1 MPYSRTA
8 NDMPIIYTSRTRG
21 ARLSAVSTQTTPNV
35 PLLGGRFQCRV
46 LLKSGQGVTTYRG
59 RDEET
64 GQEVVI
70 KTIEAPSVSPA
81 VRMRVAH
88 EALILRRLETTDFH
102 PLVALGRDQDVFYLV
117 QPYVPGITLQERLAA
132 GGLLSI
138 ASALRIG
145 IDVLRA
151 LQHAHDGDVLH
162 RDVKPANV
170 IVGEEEPI
178 ARAVLIDFGFAR
190 SAWLD
195 PSIRDEPVG
204 TVRYLAPEATG
215 AMTGAVVDERA
226 DLYAVGVLLFECLTG
241 RPPFEGNDVGEVLR
255 QHLSTPAAS
264 LRSLRADVPRAV
276 DSAVQRLL
284 RKDPD
289 ERYQSAAAVLADL
302 DAVVAGRARGVADP
316 AVVIGLHDRRQA
328 LTEPAFVGRAADLT
342 VLAALVDE
350 ARAGRG
356 LLALLE
362 ADSGGGKTRL
372 LDELVDRAG
381 SDAWL
386 LRGQGVD
393 QAAQRPF
400 QLLEGVAAGIAAA
413 CAADPDLAG
422 VLRQRL
428 GDRVDA
434 AVAALPALAQ
444 VLAPDGA
451 ADTGPAAYG
460 EIRNVDGLLALLEV
474 LGDAKRPAVVILDD
488 CQWADRLALK
498 VLARWAEHADSH
510 VLVIGA
516 FRSEEVDTDHPLRAI
531 PSAVRLELAPLAL
544 DEVRSLAESMAGP
557 LPAAAV
563 EVVNQ
568 LSEGSPFMA
577 TAVLRGLVESGALV
591 DTEDGW
597 LVNDELLANAQTSR
611 RAALFLVRRLELLS
625 PPALALLSVGAVL
638 GKTFDL
644 AMAVEL
650 TDQSAESAASGVKE
664 AVRRRIVWV
673 DEQSSRCSFRHDK
686 LREGMLDRLSPAERR
701 ALHLRA
707 ALRLEATK
715 ADRLYEL
722 AYHFDAGGRS
732 DRALPYALRAAEE
745 ARGRHALEV
754 AVAHYRIAERAK
766 ASDAATRVRVYE
778 GLGDVLILQG
788 EYEEATN
795 YFEQAMVL
803 VRPGAGR
810 AAIEGKLGDVAFK
823 RGDQKLA
830 RVRLENS
837 LRQLGRRVPRRT
849 LGFLMV
855 LLKELVVQAA
865 HTLLP
870 RFFLDRR
877 SLEGAEDELLAI
889 RIYSRLAYVY
899 WFHAGKIPCGWAH
912 LREMNLAERYPPT
925 AELAQAYSE
934 HAPVMTMVPWYSRG
948 IKYAQRSFA
957 IRRERGDI
965 WGQGQ
970 SLNFYGTVLYAS
982 SRYRESIEKLEEGVR
997 LLERTGDRWEVNTAR
1012 WHIALAYYR
1021 LGELRRA
1028 TEVARTLHAAA
1039 TDIGDQAAAGISLS
1053 AWSRASSGRVPAELI
1068 AAELATKTEDA
1079 HTATEV
1085 RVAEGV
1091 RLLAENR
1098 IEAAIRMFD
1107 EANQVVRRAG
1117 LRQEYVAP
1125 VLPWLATALRLRVEQ
1140 APPYRSLRRR
1150 AEVRRAAEIARRAR
1164 LTARDYRNNRPHALR
1179 EQAIVCALRGRA
1191 ARARRLF
1198 VASLAEAERQEARY
1212 EHALTRQAWGR
1223 IGEAMGWAG
1232 AQEQREQAE
1241 ADIRAMLP
1249 SGEHSGDG
1257 GTEPESLS
1265 LADRFETLLAVGRRI
1280 ASAPSAD
1287 AVYAAVREAALTL
1300 LRGEHCHITMVD
1312 TSSDAPVSRTLVRR
1326 ALEAGAPVVTGEG
1339 GEGDS
1344 VDPADSAV
1352 LLGLRSGLCA
1362 PIFCDD
1368 QPVACFSVVH
1378 GQIGD
1383 LFSRDEIKLAAFIAT
1398 LAGAAL
1404 EHVEGTEARF
1414 RSLAQ
1419 NSSDVITIV
1428 NREGVVTYQSS
1439 SVRRVFGF
1447 EPEALV
1453 GQPFVEWVH
1462 PDEADTVRAALAGTS
1477 TLRPLVEC
1485 RLRHQDGSWRVVE
1498 TALNDLFA
1506 DSSVRGLVLNSR
1518 DISERKAL
1526 EHELRDRAL
1535 HDTLTGLANRGLFSD
1550 RIEHS
1555 LARRNSGP
1563 VAVVFLDLDDFKGIN
1578 DSLGHAAGDNLLKD
1592 VARRLMTCVR
1602 PQDTVARLG
1611 GDEFA
1616 VLLDGAT
1623 EATARRVAERVLA
1636 AMAPAFDLDGQ
1647 QVHARTSVGLAISA
1661 GAGES
1666 GAAVGADELLSQAD
1680 AAMYVAKA
1688 RGKSRYEVFEPAM
1701 RTAALERV
1709 TVKSELQWAVQC
1721 DEMQTYY
1728 QPLIELHSGEVVGF
1742 EAVLRWQHPKRG
1754 LLSPTEFIAVAEESG
1769 LIVPIGAWTLRQAC
1783 REGRRLQRS
1792 HPERA
1797 MFGISVNVSTR
1808 QLQHPGLLN
1817 EVEVALAE
1825 SGFDPKLL
1833 TLEITESAT
1842 LHDTEACIQKLQELK
1857 ALGLRL
1863 AIDDFGTGYSSLSY
1877 LRRFP
1882 VDQLK
1887 VDRSFVAGLG
1897 KDDQDTAIVTSV
1909 ISLAHALGLE
1919 AVAEGVETM
1928 EQLEQL
1934 TVLGCDLAQGFNW
1947 RRPTSFE
1954 AVDAWLTPAATFLG
1968 MGLEPGGFGPKGPV
1982 RTLLVDDRAE
1992 LRAAIRMAM
2001 ELDGH
2006 FTVVAEASDGREA
2019 IAAAAKH
2026 QPDLVVL
2033 DVMMPVMGGLQAMQG
2048 IRASAPRAGIVLLTA
2063 CDHDLVTAADL
2074 RLTLGMLD
2082 KTLDL
2087 DALVSRL
2094 AGLLHVAA

>member
-1 MPYSRTA
+1 MH
-8 NDMPIIYTSRTRG
+8 
-21 ARLSAVSTQTTPNV
+21 TTPNV
-35 PLLGGRFQCRV
+35 PLLGGRFQCRDV
-46 LLKSGQGVTTYRG
+46 LKSGQGVTTYRG
-59 RDEET
+59 VDQET
-64 GQEVVI
+64 GDDIVI
-70 KTIEAPSVSPA
+70 KTVDAPAVSPA

-88 EALILRRLETTDFH
+88 EALILRRLETADFR
-102 PLVALGRDQDVFYLV
+102 PLVALGREQDVLYLV
-117 QPYVPGITLQERLAA
+117 QPYVAGVTLQERLAA
-132 GGLLSI
+132 GGQLSV
-138 ASALRIG
+138 ASALRVG

-151 LQHAHDGDVLH
+151 LQLAHDGDVLH

-170 IVGEEEPI
+170 IVGNEEPI

-190 SAWLD
+190 SARLD

-215 AMTGAVVDERA
+215 AMAGAVVDERA
-226 DLYAVGVLLFECLTG
+226 DLYAVGVLLFECLAG
-241 RPPFEGNDVGEVLR
+241 RPPFEGQDVGEVLR
-255 QHLSTPAAS
+255 QHLSASAAP
-264 LRSLRADVPRAV
+264 LRSIRADVPRSV

-328 LTEPAFVGRAADLT
+328 LTEPAFVGRSADLT
-342 VLAALVDE
+342 ALAALVDE

-356 LLALLE
+356 LLAFVE
-362 ADSGGGKTRL
+362 ADSGGGKTRM
-372 LDELVDRAG
+372 LDELEDRIR
-381 SDAWL
+381 SDTWV

-393 QAAQRPF
+393 QAAERPF
-400 QLLEGVAAGIAAA
+400 QLLEGVAGGIVAA
-413 CAADPDLAG
+413 CAEDPRLAD
-422 VLRQRL
+422 VLRERL

-434 AVAALPALAQ
+434 AAAALPALAE
-444 VLAPDGA
+444 VLAPGGA
-451 ADTGPAAYG
+451 GDTGPAAYG
-460 EIRNVDGLLALLEV
+460 EIRSVDALVALLEA
-474 LGDAKRPAVVILDD
+474 LGDEARPAVVILDD
-488 CQWADRLALK
+488 CQWANGLGLK
-498 VLARWAEHADSH
+498 LLARWSEQAGGH

-516 FRSEEVDTDHPLRAI
+516 FRSEEVDAEHPLRAV
-531 PSAVRLELAPLAL
+531 PSAVRVELAPLSVE
-544 DEVRSLAESMAGP
+544 DVRSLAESMAGP

-563 EVVNQ
+563 DVVSQ

-611 RAALFLVRRLELLS
+611 RAALFLVQRLELLS
-625 PPALALLSVGAVL
+625 EPALALLSVGAVL

-644 AMAVEL
+644 ALAVEL
-650 TDQSAESAASGVKE
+650 TDQGADSAATSFKE
-664 AVRRRIVWV
+664 AVRRRILWV
-673 DEQSSRCSFRHDK
+673 DEQASRCSFRHDK
-686 LREGMLDRLSPAERR
+686 LREALLDRLTPSDRR

-715 ADRLYEL
+715 VDRPYDL

-732 DRALPYALRAAEE
+732 DRALPYALRAAEQ

-766 ASDAATRVRVYE
+766 APDAATQVRVYE
-778 GLGDVLILQG
+778 GLGDVLTLQG

-795 YFEQAMVL
+795 YLELAMAL

-810 AAIEGKLGDVAFK
+810 AAIEGKLGDIAFK
-823 RGDQKLA
+823 RGDQRLA
-830 RVRLENS
+830 RWRLESS

-849 LGFLMV
+849 IGFLV
-855 LLKELVVQAA
+855 LLLKELVVQAA
-865 HTLLP
+865 HSALP
-870 RFFLDRR
+870 RLFTGRRALD
-877 SLEGAEDELLAI
+877 GADEELLAI

-899 WFHAGKIPCGWAH
+899 WFHSGKISCGWAH

-934 HAPVMTMVPWYSRG
+934 HAPVMTMVPWCKRG

-957 IRRERGDI
+957 IRRERGDV

-982 SRYRESIEKLEEGVR
+982 SRYRECIEKCEEGVR
-997 LLERTGDRWEVNTAR
+997 LLDRTGDRWEVNTAR

-1021 LGELRRA
+1021 LGDLRRA
-1028 TEVARTLHAAA
+1028 TESARTLHAAA
-1039 TDIGDQAAAGISLS
+1039 VDIGDQAAAGISLS
-1053 AWSRASSGRVPAELI
+1053 SWSRASGGQAPAELI
-1068 AAELATKTEDA
+1068 AAQLATKTEDA

-1091 RLLAENR
+1091 RLLAEGKVDAAIEMFGDANR
-1098 IEAAIRMFD
+1098 I
-1107 EANQVVRRAG
+1107 VRRAG

-1125 VLPWLATALRLRVEQ
+1125 VLPWLATALRMRAEL

-1150 AEVRRAAEIARRAR
+1150 AHVRRAAEIARRAR
-1164 LTARDYRNNRPHALR
+1164 ATATDYKNNRPHALR
-1179 EQAIVCALRGRA
+1179 EQGLVCALRGRA
-1191 ARARRLF
+1191 RRARRLF
-1198 VASLAEAERQEARY
+1198 AASLAEADRQEARY

-1223 IGEAMGWAG
+1223 VGEAMGWPG
-1232 AQEQREQAE
+1232 ATEQREQAD

-1249 SGEHSGDG
+1249 SGDNDG
-1257 GTEPESLS
+1257 ADGTEPDSLS

-1280 ASAPSAD
+1280 ASAPSAE
-1287 AVYAAVREAALTL
+1287 AVYAAVSDAALTL
-1300 LRGEHCHITMVD
+1300 LRGEHCHITML
-1312 TSSDAPVSRTLVRR
+1312 DASGESPVSRTLVRR
-1326 ALEAGAPVVTGEG
+1326 ALEARAPVVTSENGD
-1339 GEGDS
+1339 GDS
-1344 VDPADSAV
+1344 VDPGDSAV

-1362 PIFCDD
+1362 PIFCED
-1368 QPVACFSVVH
+1368 QPLACFSVVH

-1383 LFSRDEIKLAAFIAT
+1383 LFSRDEIKMAAFIAT

-1404 EHVEGTEARF
+1404 EHVAGTEARF

-1428 NREGVVTYQSS
+1428 DHDGVVTYQSS

-1447 EPEALV
+1447 EPDVLV
-1453 GQPFVEWVH
+1453 GRPFGEWVH
-1462 PDEADTVRAALAGTS
+1462 PDDAETVGAALDGTGQRS
-1477 TLRPLVEC
+1477 LVEC

-1498 TALNDLFA
+1498 TALNDLFG

-1518 DISERKAL
+1518 DVSERKAL

-1535 HDTLTGLANRGLFSD
+1535 HDTLTGLANRGLFSE
-1550 RIEHS
+1550 RIEHC
-1555 LARRNSGP
+1555 LARRKGAP

-1592 VARRLMTCVR
+1592 VARRLLTCVR

-1623 EATARRVAERVLA
+1623 DEAARRAAERVLA
-1636 AMAPAFDLDGQ
+1636 AMAPAFDLDGH
-1647 QVHARTSVGLAISA
+1647 QVHARTSVGIALTA
-1661 GAGES
+1661 GWPAAATTGE
-1666 GAAVGADELLSQAD
+1666 GVGEGPTANRADELLSQAD

-1688 RGKSRYEVFEPAM
+1688 RGKGRYEVFEPAM
-1701 RTAALERV
+1701 RIAALDRV
-1709 TVKSELQWAVQC
+1709 TIKSELQWAVQC
-1721 DEMQTYY
+1721 DEMEAYY
-1728 QPLIELHSGEVVGF
+1728 QPLIELRTGEVVGF
-1742 EAVLRWQHPKRG
+1742 EAVLRWRHPKRG
-1754 LLSPTEFIAVAEESG
+1754 VLSPTEFIAVAEESG

-1792 HPERA
+1792 HPERT

-1842 LHDTEACIQKLQELK
+1842 LHDTEACIQKLHELK

-1887 VDRSFVAGLG
+1887 IDRSFVAGLG
-1897 KDDQDTAIVTSV
+1897 QDAQDTAIVTSV
-1909 ISLAHALGLE
+1909 IGLAHALGLE
-1919 AVAEGVETM
+1919 AVGEGVETM
-1928 EQLEQL
+1928 EQLERL

-1947 RRPTSFE
+1947 RRPTSFKD
-1954 AVDAWLTPAATFLG
+1954 VDAWLTPAPTFLG
-1968 MGLEPGGFGPKGPV
+1968 VAGLARGGFGLQRPV
-1982 RTLLVDDRAE
+1982 RTLLVDDRPE
-1992 LRAAIRMAM
+1992 LRAAIRLAM

-2019 IAAAAKH
+2019 IAAAGRH

-2048 IRASAPRAGIVLLTA
+2048 IRAAAPGAGIVLLTA
-2063 CDHDLVTAADL
+2063 VDHDVVTAADL
-2074 RLTLGMLD
+2074 RQTLGMLD

-2094 AGLLHVAA
+2094 GGLLHVAS